1 MKIRKV
7 LLLTGLMLSLLLS
20 GCNYEAIVESAVRE
34 LAHQLTDPT
43 DVVEPL
49 IGFAETE
56 VEEVDQ
62 LQKLT
67 PEELEN
73 YTSRYSEY
81 NSYTYFA
88 HLNDSE
94 KLLYRA
100 YEYAM
105 DQALPYFWI
114 DDRLLLE
121 MEHSTFQVLEFL
133 SLDSAVVEQ
142 NICQSQAG
150 YTVTHTLFNV
160 ETGSESYRCLF
171 VENFSR
177 ENLKRKDEAID
188 QAKSYLEKME
198 HRETASQREIAEYI
212 YDYIDESV
220 SNVNN
225 NTFEQKQAD
234 YNQNNSNAADYI
246 KNRTHYDSREI
257 VSTILE
263 GAFATYLS
271 LDSNLFLLSILFSRL
286 AISFFI
292 FSISSSVVSFPL

>member
-1 MKIRKV
+1 MMKIRKV

-100 YEYAM
+100 YE
-105 DQALPYFWI
+105 
-114 DDRLLLE
+114 
-121 MEHSTFQVLEFL
+121 
-133 SLDSAVVEQ
+133 
-142 NICQSQAG
+142 
-150 YTVTHTLFNV
+150 
-160 ETGSESYRCLF
+160 
-171 VENFSR
+171 
-177 ENLKRKDEAID
+177 
-188 QAKSYLEKME
+188 
-198 HRETASQREIAEYI
+198 
-212 YDYIDESV
+212 
-220 SNVNN
+220 
-225 NTFEQKQAD
+225 
-234 YNQNNSNAADYI
+234 
-246 KNRTHYDSREI
+246 
-257 VSTILE
+257 
-263 GAFATYLS
+263 
-271 LDSNLFLLSILFSRL
+271 
-286 AISFFI
+286 
-292 FSISSSVVSFPL
+292 